1 MIYWHRLVLALFL
14 IAAAATI
21 SYPASAGENGLEN
34 MSKANQELTNK
45 SAEKLQSST
54 TSVTTGPASA
64 TGKESNAKSSSGFNT
79 TAGWRRA
86 ELPFDR
92 KSSK

>member
-1 MIYWHRLVLALFL
+1 MIYSHRIFFALIL
-14 IAAAATI
+14 IVSMTI
-21 SYPASAGENGLEN
+21 IPYSASAGENGLEN

-54 TSVTTGPASA
+54 SSVTTEPAST
-64 TGKESNAKSSSGFNT
+64 TGDKSNAKSSSGFNT

-92 KSSK
+92 KSAK

>member
-1 MIYWHRLVLALFL
+1 MIYWHRIFLAVFL
-14 IAAAATI
+14 IASAAI
-21 SYPASAGENGLEN
+21 IPYSASAGENGLEN

-54 TSVTTGPASA
+54 TSVTTGPESA
-64 TGKESNAKSSSGFNT
+64 TAGKSNAKSSSGFNT

-92 KSSK
+92 KSAK